1 MRREQKRLGPR
12 NQQITVMVKSVSRP
26 ARQGFLSLILHAHLP
41 YVRHPEHDSFFEEN
55 WLFEAITECYLPLIG
70 VLDRL
75 HADNVDYR
83 LTLSLSPTLISMLR
97 DDLLQTRYL
106 KYLHSRLELAEKEII
121 RTRRQPE
128 YQKLAR
134 LYRRF
139 FSNALNTYQDRYQGD
154 LLAAFKKHQATGR
167 LELITTAATHGFL
180 PLLNVSET
188 AVRSQINTGIATFK
202 TYLGCAPAGFWLPEC
217 GYYPGLET
225 VLADA
230 GIRYFFV
237 DTHGITDASPQPRH
251 GVYAPIDCGNGV
263 AAFGRDPESSR
274 QVWSAKEGY
283 PGDADYREYYSDIGF
298 ERELDY
304 IAPYILDGKTRINT
318 GIKYHRVTGRNQP
331 KDIYNPRQAR
341 AKAHEHARDFID
353 KRQRQIDQL
362 SATMDRPPI
371 IVAPY
376 DAELF
381 GHWWFEGVCWLECV
395 LRLAS
400 ENANGVEL
408 ISCGDYLKQ
417 QPAPQAATPAA
428 STWGDEGYSGYWIN
442 EANDWI
448 YPLLHK
454 AELDMEKL
462 VRDVHGLTVTPLQRR
477 ALNQAARSI
486 LLAQASD
493 WPFIMKSGTTV
504 DYANKRITDYLARF
518 NYLHDSFR
526 KNRLNE
532 RYLTA
537 LEIMDNIFP
546 DIDFRDYKSSSVR
559 AGSKSHPYQGKA

>member
-1 MRREQKRLGPR
+1 M
-12 NQQITVMVKSVSRP
+12 TKSPLNSAP
-26 ARQGFLSLILHAHLP
+26 TSCRQGFLSLILHAHLP
-41 YVRHPEHDSFFEEN
+41 YVRHPEYDSFFEEN
-55 WLFEAITECYLPLIG
+55 WLFEAMTECYLPLIG

-75 HADNVDYR
+75 HADNVAYR

-106 KYLHSRLELAEKEII
+106 KYLHGRLELAEKEII
-121 RTRRQPE
+121 RTRGQPA

-139 FSNALNTYQDRYQGD
+139 FLSALNTYRNRCQGD
-154 LLAAFKKHQATGR
+154 LLTALKEHQATGR
-167 LELITTAATHGFL
+167 LELMTTAATHGFL
-180 PLLNVSET
+180 PLLNASET
-188 AVRSQINTGIATFK
+188 AVRNQINIGIATFK
-202 TYLGCAPAGFWLPEC
+202 AHLGCSPAGFWLPEC
-217 GYYPGLET
+217 GYYPGLESM
-225 VLADA
+225 LADA
-230 GIRYFFV
+230 GIQYFLV
-237 DTHGITDASPQPRH
+237 DTHGVTNASERPRN
-251 GVYAPIDCGNGV
+251 GVYAPIARDNGV

-304 IAPYILDGKTRINT
+304 VAPYILDGKTRIDT
-318 GIKYHRVTGRNQP
+318 GIKYRRVTGGNLP
-331 KDIYNPRQAR
+331 KEVYNPRRAR
-341 AKAHEHARDFID
+341 AKAFEHARDFIG
-353 KRQRQIDQL
+353 KRQRQIDL
-362 SATMDRPPI
+362 LGAGMDRPPI

-381 GHWWFEGVCWLECV
+381 GHWWFEGAYWLECV

-400 ENANGVEL
+400 ENTNGIQL
-408 ISCGDYLKQ
+408 IGCGDYLKR
-417 QPAPQAATPAA
+417 QPLVQAATPAA
-428 STWGDEGYSGYWIN
+428 SSWGSEGYSGYWIN

-454 AELDMEKL
+454 AERDMERL
-462 VRDVHGLTVTPLQRR
+462 VRDVQGLTVTPLQAR

-493 WPFIMKSGTTV
+493 WPFMMKAGTTV
-504 DYANKRITDYLARF
+504 DYASKRITDYLARF

-526 KNRLNE
+526 KNRIDE

-546 DIDFRDYKSSSVR
+546 DIDFRDYNSSGAR
-559 AGSKSHPYQGKA
+559 AVFVPRAHHCKA